1 MKKYT
6 TDWKGIIIV
15 FGVGIIG
22 LIFSLYLGVQEGTF
36 AKKAFVGSIAIVTVP
51 VLFAVILMTVYS
63 YASISGTTLTFVWLL
78 FSRRTININSITDIN
93 DQPTFKAARN
103 QFRSLYIFYKDE
115 TGEIKWIELRITI
128 FPEKTLGKL
137 IKDLKAINPRIELNK
152 YAEKLMQSAQ

>member
-51 VLFAVILMTVYS
+51 VLFAVILMTV
-63 YASISGTTLTFVWLL
+63 
-78 FSRRTININSITDIN
+78 
-93 DQPTFKAARN
+93 
-103 QFRSLYIFYKDE
+103 
-115 TGEIKWIELRITI
+115 
-128 FPEKTLGKL
+128 
-137 IKDLKAINPRIELNK
+137 
-152 YAEKLMQSAQ
+152 